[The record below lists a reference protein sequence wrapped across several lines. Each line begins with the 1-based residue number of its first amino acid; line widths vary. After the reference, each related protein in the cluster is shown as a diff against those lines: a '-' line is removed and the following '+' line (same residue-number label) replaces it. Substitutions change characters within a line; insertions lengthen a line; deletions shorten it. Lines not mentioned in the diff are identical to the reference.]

1 MKTTSTIKQRMKFL
15 LSMTLVIAGS
25 VIAVPTASAD
35 EVNATVFSAPGWDYA
50 NIRPGPSTDGQPIA
64 QAQPGQ
70 TVELVCYRYGGEAKG
85 PYGSSTLWYKIKGY
99 ESGWIADSMLLTGSD
114 LPVTSECETPVPVHG
129 KYLESEER
137 GRNYVL
143 LADHYFGGTGE
154 AAVLPWGMFWQS
166 PRFIRTAY
174 SVPVGGYFEYEAT
187 EQGDTRDLWLS
198 LRKFS
203 VTRTSQNCFYV
214 KDYYNF
220 DHDDPN
226 WILKALSYAPD
237 FKLARP
243 FDVVASGCYSDTPDP
258 SYIVK

>member
-1 MKTTSTIKQRMKFL
+1 
-15 LSMTLVIAGS
+15 
-25 VIAVPTASAD
+25 
-35 EVNATVFSAPGWDYA
+35 
-50 NIRPGPSTDGQPIA
+50 
-64 QAQPGQ
+64 
-70 TVELVCYRYGGEAKG
+70 
-85 PYGSSTLWYKIKGY
+85 
-99 ESGWIADSMLLTGSD
+99 
-114 LPVTSECETPVPVHG
+114 
-129 KYLESEER
+129 
-137 GRNYVL
+137 
-143 LADHYFGGTGE
+143 
-154 AAVLPWGMFWQS
+154 MFWQS

-187 EQGDTRDLWLS
+187 EQGGTRDLWLS